1 MPLAEAAR
9 GMDAVFGLAG
19 RVAPTPM
26 PIDDDIRARH
36 VLDNAGALDIPVVRG
51 TQINKVGDVL
61 DCDMACHDREAR
73 EVMIGLRRRGNSHV
87 SAAREVRQ
95 VRGVRRAEDPRSV
108 VHHAWLAE
116 NLDHERKDHWSN
128 GGDADGAASL
138 NELRRQREMLKIDV
152 SRLALARASGEVLE
166 RVAVQRFISARART
180 ERDAWLAWASAA
192 SARLAA
198 ALGVDPGLMFAAL
211 ENEVREQLR
220 ALADAKIHD
229 LGRDNLA

>member
-1 MPLAEAAR
+1 MSAQSDLISQAEFCRRHRIGRTRLKKLLAEGLPRRGKKIPAAR
-9 GMDAVFGLAG
+9 
-19 RVAPTPM
+19 
-26 PIDDDIRARH
+26 
-36 VLDNAGALDIPVVRG
+36 
-51 TQINKVGDVL
+51 
-61 DCDMACHDREAR
+61 
-73 EVMIGLRRRGNSHV
+73 
-87 SAAREVRQ
+87 AA
-95 VRGVRRAEDPRSV
+95 
-108 VHHAWLAE
+108 AWLAE

-198 ALGVDPGLMFAAL
+198 ALGCRSGPDVCGAGERGARATACPG
-211 ENEVREQLR
+211 
-220 ALADAKIHD
+220 
-229 LGRDNLA
+229 